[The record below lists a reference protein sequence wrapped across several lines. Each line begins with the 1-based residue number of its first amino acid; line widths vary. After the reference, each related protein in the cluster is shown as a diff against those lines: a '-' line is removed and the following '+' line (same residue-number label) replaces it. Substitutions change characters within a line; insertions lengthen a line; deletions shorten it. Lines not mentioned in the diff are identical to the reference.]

1 MKNALV
7 AGAILGGVAGA
18 AVGNGPGFMSGVI
31 VGGVEALIV
40 RGLIVSFGKP
50 ALDIVIATLKA
61 ILVSVIIAFI
71 AWLCLMAA
79 FQHTGNG

>member
-1 MKNALV
+1 MKGALI
-7 AGAILGGVAGA
+7 AGAILGGIAGG
-18 AVGNGPGFMSGVI
+18 AVGQGAGLMSGVI

-61 ILVSVIIAFI
+61 ILVSAIIAFI
-71 AWLCLMAA
+71 AWLWLMAA
-79 FQHTGNG
+79 FQQSGNG